1 MHVKIKAALLR
12 EPNRPYTIEELE
24 LEPSQDH
31 VRSW

>member
-1 MHVKIKAALLR
+1 MHVKVKATLLR

-24 LEPSQDH
+24 LELSRDH